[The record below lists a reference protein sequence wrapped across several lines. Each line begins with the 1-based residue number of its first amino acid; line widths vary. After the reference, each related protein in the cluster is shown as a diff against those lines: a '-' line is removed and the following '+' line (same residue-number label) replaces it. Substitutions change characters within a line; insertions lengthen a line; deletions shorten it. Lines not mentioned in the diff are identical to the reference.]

1 MQSVTSR
8 FHRLNV
14 AHRHGEVA
22 EPFVQRAAQ
31 VRVTGE
37 MVASK
42 DFFNHSMKRHYE
54 NVKLLLISITIIRA
68 STLQQREA
76 CRISNSG
83 ELHLGRVEDAA
94 CGVCVDNG
102 GRSAEHNSCV
112 NGCFLKLLYMLLLA
126 TFALSY

>member
-1 MQSVTSR
+1 
-8 FHRLNV
+8 
-14 AHRHGEVA
+14 
-22 EPFVQRAAQ
+22 
-31 VRVTGE
+31 

-54 NVKLLLISITIIRA
+54 NVKLLLISVTIIRA

-94 CGVCVDNG
+94 CGVCALRFCC
-102 GRSAEHNSCV
+102 GRSVTMGAAPRSTIAASMAASWRELVVANLVLTYKTKTEEHSRWRGPAEN
-112 NGCFLKLLYMLLLA
+112 
-126 TFALSY
+126 